1 MNKDLLAINEEIEL
15 MIEKPPTMEK
25 YQRLGVLFVCKKS
38 IEDMLKT
45 DKTTVVEVLD
55 DKMKQIGARS
65 TLLKLEPILSKHIK
79 DLEMIAPTMSGEFI
93 KQLKEM

>member
-1 MNKDLLAINEEIEL
+1 MNRDLLAINEEIEL
-15 MIEKPPTMEK
+15 MLEKPPTMEK

>member
-15 MIEKPPTMEK
+15 MLEKPPTMEK

-79 DLEMIAPTMSGEFI
+79 DLEMIAPTISGEFI
-93 KQLKEM
+93 KQLKEI